1 MLSVD
6 LRYEPNRLVT
16 HMLIDDKEFKKKV
29 WEEQFDGHHIQQG
42 KKMLLEQAIKFL
54 KGQDRERPDH
64 DDDLWKC
71 SDESGNPL
79 NSLRLGKGR
88 QHKRF
93 I

>member
-16 HMLIDDKEFKKKV
+16 HMLIEDKEFKKKV

-42 KKMLLEQAIKFL
+42 KKMLLERAIKD
-54 KGQDRERPDH
+54 QDRERPDP
-64 DDDLWKC
+64 DDHLWKC
-71 SDESGNPL
+71 SDEYGNPS

-88 QHKRF
+88 QYKRF